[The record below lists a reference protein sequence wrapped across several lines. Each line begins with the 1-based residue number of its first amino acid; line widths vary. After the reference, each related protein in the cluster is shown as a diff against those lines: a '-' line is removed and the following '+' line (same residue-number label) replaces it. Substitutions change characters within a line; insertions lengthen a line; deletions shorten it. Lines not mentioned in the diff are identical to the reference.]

1 MGQEI
6 EFKKDSYYVTSDRSK
21 LDIQAVYQLLKQTY
35 WAEKRPGEIVIKSLE
50 NSLCFSLFEDNKQI
64 GLVRVV
70 TDYATFAYLCD
81 VIIDENY
88 RHKGLGEWFL
98 KCVFKHPELKNL
110 RRWCLATKDAH
121 TFYEKFGFRPL
132 SQPENFMEIFNG

>member
-6 EFKKDSYYVTSDRSK
+6 ELQKDGYYVTSDRNK

-35 WAEKRPGEIVIKSLE
+35 WAENRSSEIVLKSLE
-50 NSLCFSLFEDNKQI
+50 NSLCFSLFEGNKQI
-64 GLVRVV
+64 GLLRIV

-81 VIIDENY
+81 VIIDEAY

-98 KCVFKHPELKNL
+98 KCVFQHPKLQNL